1 MFIEAIKIRI
11 ITNSGKEY
19 GRYINFLVDEKPRE
33 MNVIYGENTL
43 GKSTLVKS
51 IIYGLNGEAI
61 YGKKSREIINY
72 KSVMRR
78 YFGEQ
83 VVKAQVFLQL
93 NNKGKR
99 IVVLRDAKDYLEPI
113 TVFNDV
119 KLERYDIGK
128 TLDEKASTKEYFK
141 VRKENNIIGNRT
153 YQEFLF
159 LF

>member
-1 MFIEAIKIRI
+1 
-11 ITNSGKEY
+11 
-19 GRYINFLVDEKPRE
+19 

-83 VVKAQVFLQL
+83 VVKAQVFY
-93 NNKGKR
+93 N
-99 IVVLRDAKDYLEPI
+99 
-113 TVFNDV
+113 
-119 KLERYDIGK
+119 
-128 TLDEKASTKEYFK
+128 
-141 VRKENNIIGNRT
+141 
-153 YQEFLF
+153 
-159 LF
+159 